1 MSIESSE
8 STDSFKMD
16 CDQIE
21 DNEEV
26 EKKKSINP
34 ELANLQKVNIF
45 VQQLPYFDKIKLN
58 AFQAFDEIKKNILE
72 SLAINEIRPGF
83 VHWSNRFIIFIH
95 EYGLFF
101 TKEEQI
107 KLIKLYIEVML
118 TPNIDLPTVDICFDV
133 LEELLK

>member
-8 STDSFKMD
+8 STDSFKID
-16 CDQIE
+16 DH
-21 DNEEV
+21 EEAIDR
-26 EKKKSINP
+26 KTIINP
-34 ELANLQKVNIF
+34 DLANLQKVNIF
-45 VQQLPYFDKIKLN
+45 VQQLPYFEKIKAN
-58 AFQAFDEIKKNILE
+58 AFQSFKEIQKNILE

-101 TKEEQI
+101 TKEEHI
-107 KLIKLYIEVML
+107 KFIKLYIEVML
-118 TPNIDLPTVDICFDV
+118 TPDIDLPTVDICFDV